1 VPRPPP
7 KVVPV
12 DEEAEEVEDAEKAVY
27 GRPRR
32 LRAGAEV
39 RGQAACAIAVL
50 RDDEVVDDDARDKR
64 VDVGD
69 KTEDGDA
76 KREDGDHNHDAKKKN
91 DTDDSKSSNLNI
103 SAASPKSF
111 LFKVLGCFE
120 SGAEADA
127 WVRGVGSRSV
137 VFEDVFV
144 APTCEWLYPNAPRRK
159 EGKKHY
165 RIDELQRIMDAA
177 QRNPEAVKTYKQMQR
192 EKEAREREKEREDR
206 EKEEREREGKEG
218 QGEEGGGEE
227 GEEEKGGKEEEEEKN
242 KEEGENKKENNLEE
256 ENKEQ
261 GEKKKENDLKE

>member
-1 VPRPPP
+1 M
-7 KVVPV
+7 VPV